1 MPESKGFAPVTTLV
15 VLQPGY
21 LPWLGY
27 FDQMR
32 RADIF
37 VHLDDVQFDK
47 HGWRNRN
54 QVKGPKGASWLTVP
68 ILHSGRFGQ
77 TVLDVQIDRSSNWQ
91 RKHLATIQQFY
102 ARAPFIGAISPEF
115 GTLLAKDWDR
125 LVDLD
130 LAIVEWLAL
139 KLGISTPCFR
149 ASQLGIVGER
159 SERLLLL
166 CRHFGAT
173 RYLSGSAARD
183 YLDVDKFAK
192 AGVEVVWHD
201 YSHPVYR
208 QQHGP
213 FVAYLST
220 IDLVLNEGPAS
231 INLLSS

>member
-1 MPESKGFAPVTTLV
+1 MTTLV

-54 QVKGPKGASWLTVP
+54 RVKGPKGDSWLTVP
-68 ILHSGRFGQ
+68 ILHAGRFGQ
-77 TVLDVQIDRSSNWQ
+77 TILDVKIDRQSNWQ

-102 ARAPFIGAISPEF
+102 ARAPFIGTIAPQF
-115 GTLLAKDWDR
+115 GSLIAKEWDR

-130 LAIVEWLAL
+130 LAIIDWLAL
-139 KLGISTPCFR
+139 TLGISTPRFR
-149 ASQLGIVGER
+149 SSQLGITGER
-159 SERLLLL
+159 SDRLLAL
-166 CRHFGAT
+166 CDHFGAT
-173 RYLSGSAARD
+173 RYLSGSAARS

-192 AGVEVVWHD
+192 AGVEVVWQD
-201 YSHPVYR
+201 YAHPVYR

-213 FVAYLST
+213 FIAYLST

-231 INLLSS
+231 ISYLSS

>member
-1 MPESKGFAPVTTLV
+1 MTTLV

-27 FDQMR
+27 FDQMK

-68 ILHSGRFGQ
+68 ILHAGRFGQ
-77 TVLDVQIDRSSNWQ
+77 TVLDVEIDRTSNWQ

-102 ARAPFIGAISPEF
+102 ARAPFVDTIAPQF
-115 GTLLAKDWDR
+115 GSLLAEGWDK

-130 LAIVEWLAL
+130 LAVIDWLAL
-139 KLGISTPCFR
+139 TLGISTPRFR

-159 SERLLLL
+159 SDRLLSL
-166 CRHFGAT
+166 CIHFGAT
-173 RYLSGSAARD
+173 RYLSGSAARS
-183 YLDVDKFAK
+183 YLDVDKFAR
-192 AGVEVVWHD
+192 AGIEVLWQD
-201 YSHPVYR
+201 YAHPVYR

-213 FVAYLST
+213 FIAHLSA
-220 IDLVLNEGPAS
+220 IDLVLNEGPGS
-231 INLLSS
+231 ITYFRR

>member
-1 MPESKGFAPVTTLV
+1 MTTLV

-54 QVKGPKGASWLTVP
+54 RVKSPQGDSWLTVP
-68 ILHSGRFGQ
+68 ILHTGRFGQ
-77 TVLDVQIDRSSNWQ
+77 TILDVRIDRKSNWQ

-102 ARAPFIGAISPEF
+102 ARAPFIETIAPQF
-115 GTLLAKDWDR
+115 GSLIAGDWER

-130 LAIVEWLAL
+130 LAIIDWLAL
-139 KLGISTPCFR
+139 TLGISTPRFR
-149 ASQLGIVGER
+149 SSQLGIAGER
-159 SERLLLL
+159 SDRLLAL
-166 CRHFGAT
+166 CGHFGAT

-183 YLDVDKFAK
+183 YLDVDKFAE
-192 AGVEVVWHD
+192 AGVEVVWQD
-201 YSHPVYR
+201 YAHPVYR

-213 FVAYLST
+213 FIPYLST

-231 INLLSS
+231 ISYLSS